1 MCQLDFRH
9 RFSVLGVCRLCRLSS
24 RGARSMSELK
34 KVAMF
39 TNEYP
44 PNVYGGAG
52 VHVEYLTRELTRV
65 EGGNHSVEVLCFGD
79 QQVREGNLTV
89 RGVRP
94 RFDLPVQD
102 PKHQKFQET
111 MLRNLAMA
119 GMLDVGID
127 VVHCHTWYTH

>member
-1 MCQLDFRH
+1 MTLRAGDYDFGMRI
-9 RFSVLGVCRLCRLSS
+9 VIL
-24 RGARSMSELK
+24 
-34 KVAMF
+34 

-65 EGGNHSVEVLCFGD
+65 EGGNHSVEVLRFGD

-89 RGVRP
+89 RGVAP
-94 RFDLPVQD
+94 KSDLPVQD
-102 PKHQKFQET
+102 PRHQKFQET

-119 GMLDVGID
+119 GMLGRGVDV
-127 VVHCHTWYTH
+127 